1 MIPKWLKKN
10 KAAIII
16 LLCLTAGWI
25 LYVLLGHQFVKE
37 MYEERSFTV
46 LNRLIP
52 RPTTYSLAHYLDKA
66 DVVFFRLNV
75 LTVIGLFFAL
85 FGRSLCFRKTRIKKW
100 FLLLLIFLSLIQISL
115 FINFKQIDTL
125 LVNDDHPKFYF
136 VTVENAHLLIRY
148 GTPFGFNHNFQ
159 GGIPTFYLR
168 SCFWQLIPF
177 SFFLGDRV
185 GYKVMLIFFIVLLPI
200 SLFFL
205 IFELTKREDIAQFFS
220 LVSTFQLGLWPYL
233 GCGMT
238 PAIVALP
245 LSFLSLL
252 FFLKYFRHK
261 DYLLFP
267 LLLFSGALAYTH
279 LAIFVLTWMFFIMI
293 FAYRSIT
300 QKKLFA
306 DFKKLIYFG
315 LLNFIICLPINYNLL
330 HYTSFLRTDWIYFEK
345 QTLGRYIFSI
355 FLNFKAIV
363 SPKNA
368 FFLSALFLL
377 IFYRFTFNPKERS
390 MLRSALIFS
399 VIILVLQ
406 SLGGIP
412 HLEIFILRIGM
423 FIPYIA
429 VFNISLL
436 LLLKTPKIA
445 KICAIFILLLIM
457 FNHYPLTR
465 RYLRT
470 VNTTA
475 QIDNEIDIFV
485 SPGDFLLFE
494 NCAHI
499 NPTKFGESY
508 DKCEY
513 YGHWAGL
520 IQKDLGVK
528 FFSHIGEDAH
538 PYNNL
543 RHMYITNG
551 LYRGEPLSQDNE
563 KEFMLLL
570 QDWGV
575 NKICVWSP
583 TAQRFFDDNNCFE
596 FLGQSKKYIFY
607 RATYEI
613 LPEVRLSKRGVGRI
627 SDETPFSFTV
637 HLENISENQTVTINK
652 NYFNF
657 WSARDEKGNRVRLR
671 DNNQKICFDIVN
683 NGDVFFKYRK
693 NILLN
698 LIALVPL
705 IFALISD
712 ILTKILHKCTFL
724 KC

>member
-1 MIPKWLKKN
+1 MISRWLKKN

-25 LYVLLGHQFVKE
+25 LYVLFGHEFIKE

-46 LNRLIP
+46 LNRIIS
-52 RPTTYSLAHYLDKA
+52 RPTTHSLAYYLDKA
-66 DVVFFRLNV
+66 DITFLRLNV
-75 LTVIGLFFAL
+75 LAVIGLFFAL
-85 FGRSLCFRKTRIKKW
+85 FGRSLYFRKTRIKKW
-100 FLLLLIFLSLIQISL
+100 FLLLLIFFSLIQTSL
-115 FINFKQIDTL
+115 FINFKQIDAL
-125 LVNDDHPKFYF
+125 LVNDDHPKYYSM
-136 VTVENAHLLIRY
+136 TVENAHLLMEHA
-148 GTPFGFNHNFQ
+148 TPFGFNHNFQ

-185 GYKVMLIFFIVLLPI
+185 GYQVMLIFFIVLLPI

-205 IFELTKREDIAQFFS
+205 TLELTKREDIAQFFS
-220 LVSTFQLGLWPYL
+220 LVSTFQLGLWHYL
-233 GCGMT
+233 GFGMT

-252 FFLKYFRHK
+252 FFLKYLCRK
-261 DYLLFP
+261 NYLLFP
-267 LLLFSGALAYTH
+267 LLLFSGVLAYTH
-279 LAIFVLTWMFFIMI
+279 LAIFALTWMFFVMI

-300 QKKLFA
+300 QKKFFA
-306 DFKKLIYFG
+306 NFKKLICLG
-315 LLNFIICLPINYNLL
+315 LLDLIICLPINYNLL
-330 HYTSFLRTDWIYFEK
+330 HYASFLRTDWIYFEE
-345 QTLGRYIFSI
+345 QTLGRYILSI
-355 FLNFKAIV
+355 FLNFKASIN
-363 SPKNA
+363 PKNV
-368 FFLSALFLL
+368 FLLSVLSLL
-377 IFYRFTFNPKERS
+377 IFYRLTFNPKERS
-390 MLRSALIFS
+390 MLRSTLIFS
-399 VIILVLQ
+399 VILLVLQ
-406 SLGGIP
+406 SLGRIP

-423 FIPYIA
+423 FTPYIA
-429 VFNISLL
+429 VFNMSLL
-436 LLLKTPKIA
+436 LLLRTPKIA
-445 KICAIFILLLIM
+445 KICAIFILLLIV
-457 FNHYPLTR
+457 FKHYPLTH

-470 VNTTA
+470 VNSTA
-475 QIDNEIDIFV
+475 QIDNEINIFV

-499 NPTKFGESY
+499 NPTKSGESY

-513 YGHWAGL
+513 SHWTGL
-520 IQKDLGVK
+520 IQKELNVK

-596 FLGQSKKYIFY
+596 FLGQSKKYIYY
-607 RATYEI
+607 RAIYEI

-652 NYFNF
+652 NYFDF
-657 WSARDEKGNRVRLR
+657 WSARDEKGNRVLLR

-683 NGDVFFKYRK
+683 NGDVLFEYRK

-705 IFALISD
+705 ILALISD